1 MKGNPVS
8 LRSFVSNVLL
18 SCLLIVMLCAVV
30 GGVPGLAQRGPVQ
43 RVVQGKVIDKG
54 DAALKGAVV
63 YLKDDHSLSV
73 KSYITDDQGGYRFG
87 QLAQNTDY
95 ELWAESNGKK
105 SPVKNISSFD
115 SKNQF
120 YINLK
125 IDTGR

>member
-1 MKGNPVS
+1 MKHTSPLFRSFAGKVS
-8 LRSFVSNVLL
+8 L
-18 SCLLIVMLCAVV
+18 IVCSVALFSLAPA
-30 GGVPGLAQRGPVQ
+30 GGHAQQRGPAQ
-43 RVVQGKVIDKG
+43 RIVQGKVVDKA
-54 DAALKGAVV
+54 DAIITGAVV

-73 KSYITDDQGGYRFG
+73 KSYITDDAGTYRFG

-95 ELWAESNGKK
+95 ELWAENNGKK

-125 IDTGR
+125 IDK